1 MNSLAPIVI
10 ECPTCGEKYLLS
22 RNLPSEKATFFSD
35 GFFIDEENWRT
46 PGLIACVTC
55 ELGFYSEN
63 GKIVTEPSWDD
74 FQKYWSHL
82 KKAEAPSASALIL
95 ELRTRRKMDLKQE
108 KIIRQELWY
117 SVSHTEMGQKLIT
130 QNPRFQAF
138 CVDNLNRL
146 ENLFSEDNSNELL
159 LKAELNRELGNFE
172 KCIDLLNSEKSSL
185 SGRIC
190 EAASNKSDQIFQI

>member
-63 GKIVTEPSWDD
+63 GKIVAEPDWND

-117 SVSHTEMGQKLIT
+117 SVNHTEMAQRLIA

-138 CVDNLNRL
+138 CIDNLHRL
-146 ENLFSEDNSNELL
+146 ENLFSEENLEELL
-159 LKAELNRELGNFE
+159 LKAELNRQLGNSE
-172 KCIDLLNSEKSSL
+172 KCIDLLISEKSSL
-185 SGRIC
+185 ANRIR
-190 EAASNKSDQIFQI
+190 EAAFNKEDQIFQI

>member
-1 MNSLAPIVI
+1 MSSLAPIVV

-22 RNLPSEKATFFSD
+22 RNLPSENAIFFSD

-46 PGLIACVTC
+46 PGLIGCVTC

-63 GKIVTEPSWDD
+63 GKIVAEPDWND

-95 ELRTRRKMDLKQE
+95 ELRTRRKMDQKQE

-117 SVSHTEMGQKLIT
+117 SVNHTEMGKRLIA

-138 CVDNLNRL
+138 CIDNLHRL
-146 ENLFSEDNSNELL
+146 ENLFSAENPEELL
-159 LKAELNRELGNFE
+159 LKAELNRQLGNFE
-172 KCIDLLNSEKSSL
+172 KCIDLLFNEKSSL
-185 SGRIC
+185 AGRIR
-190 EAASNKSDQIFQI
+190 EAAFNKEDQIFQI